1 MLRKFVSKIAQ
12 SGFYIILFLCI
23 SAIGISAYVMYVA
36 RNTADDVKSSISTE
50 SSIELPFPI
59 EEKTIYDFG
68 TEIEMPQETEK
79 TADKPPAVQPKPEP
93 EPALEKQ
100 ITEEKQVVEE
110 KKIKTEEKTSAEEK
124 KETAVVYTMAL
135 SGAITA
141 PFSGDELVKSRTMDD
156 WRIHAGVDIKGELGS
171 EVRAIADGEVRSVES
186 DTMLGNTVMI
196 QHGDGMVSVYA
207 NLADDITVKNGDRVK
222 GGDVVGKVGQSALC
236 ECLEESHLHLEV
248 IRNGENIDPLS
259 LFPSGEE

>member
-110 KKIKTEEKTSAEEK
+110 KKIKTEEKT
-124 KETAVVYTMAL
+124 